1 MFVIVRRGR
10 NGATEYLSR
19 GGIIEPN
26 WLETRALA
34 VVFKDEATAQEMCD
48 FLNQQNRRLRA
59 RVERVKVKGE

>member
-26 WLETRALA
+26 WLETGTLA
-34 VVFKDEATAQEMCD
+34 VVFRERSVAQEMCD